1 MSKNYQKKSILYQL
15 SICLWPI
22 SAKAVEINIARVLA
36 NLLKKLGLS
45 FPREEA
51 AFISKPHL
59 QEKNNLIMKK
69 KCI

>member
-1 MSKNYQKKSILYQL
+1 MSKNYQKKSILYQS
-15 SICLWPI
+15 SICLLPT
-22 SAKAVEINIARVLA
+22 SAKAVEINTVRVLV

-59 QEKNNLIMKK
+59 QDKNNLIMKK